1 MFSYLCFLNRLFHF
15 LWHMRGCISAAFD
28 FQTSILG
35 TAGIIMTHEI
45 APFDDHCATLKS
57 ISFQLLEYCNAI

>member
-1 MFSYLCFLNRLFHF
+1 
-15 LWHMRGCISAAFD
+15 MRGCISAAFD

-57 ISFQLLEYCNAI
+57 ISFRLFEYCNAI